1 MWLKEKKKKSFKTAL
16 LRLKFKV
23 MGKPHEVDAHQAP
36 FPGSLLC
43 GWLCTGHPGVMETDE
58 PCPRGLTDTN
68 SSVARLPSPVLRGHR
83 GGLATGEGT
92 ESGLRWGFIRGGV
105 PEGGDMEVESLKD
118 SGALICVWEYSY
130 HG

>member
-1 MWLKEKKKKSFKTAL
+1 
-16 LRLKFKV
+16 
-23 MGKPHEVDAHQAP
+23 
-36 FPGSLLC
+36 
-43 GWLCTGHPGVMETDE
+43 MEADE

-83 GGLATGEGT
+83 GSLATGEGT
-92 ESGLRWGFIRGGV
+92 ESGLRWGFIRESV

-118 SGALICVWEYSY
+118 SGALICVCEYSY